1 MVCNKEAIALSSRE
15 IILEYQR
22 IGPVVKVSAIDPHT
36 LIEVTIQ
43 GPASWGEAA
52 LRRTALAKL
61 DYVLARKGLTRISLQ
76 GENAHCQTR
85 GSPA

>member
-1 MVCNKEAIALSSRE
+1 MSSRE

-22 IGPVVKVSAIDPHT
+22 IGPVIRVSAIDPQT

-43 GPASWGEAA
+43 GPASWGETA

-61 DYVLARKGLTRISLQ
+61 DYVLARKGLTGTSLQ
-76 GENAHCQTR
+76 QDDIRWQNR
-85 GSPA
+85 GSLV